1 MPDTEK
7 KKPEITFIRGN
18 CGRVLGCK
26 DGIQAG
32 PVVTTGDMIIQKQLR
47 KEWIKRNKPE
57 ECRMDRIAFWDFI
70 NRNEW
75 IFAKTYASFCP
86 HEYVVMQR
94 LPGDEWPL
102 FPAIARF
109 IREKG
114 FIAEYGRL
122 GPNWYYI
129 VDDYYYWTLDKEV
142 EDTDL
147 INRAKLSDFE
157 FVDVDGRKI
166 VRRRK

>member
-1 MPDTEK
+1 M
-7 KKPEITFIRGN
+7 
-18 CGRVLGCK
+18 
-26 DGIQAG
+26 
-32 PVVTTGDMIIQKQLR
+32 GDIIIQKQLR

-57 ECRMDRIAFWDFI
+57 DCRMDRIAFRDFI
-70 NRNEW
+70 SRNNW
-75 IFAKTYASFCP
+75 TFAKTYAAFCP
-86 HEYVVMQR
+86 HEYVVMKR

-102 FPAIARF
+102 FPEIARF
-109 IREKG
+109 VRENG
-114 FIAEYGRL
+114 FVAEYGGL

-129 VDDYYYWTLDKEV
+129 VDDYYYWTMDKDI

-166 VRRRK
+166 VRRRKDS